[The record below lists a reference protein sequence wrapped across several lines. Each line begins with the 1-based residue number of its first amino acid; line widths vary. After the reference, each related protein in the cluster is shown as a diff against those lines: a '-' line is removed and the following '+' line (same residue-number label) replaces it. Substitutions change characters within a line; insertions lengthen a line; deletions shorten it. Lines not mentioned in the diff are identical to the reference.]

1 MKNYTLLMFCL
12 FLAACSTDET
22 TSSTPT
28 IELSDYFSIDFDDLL
43 NYENQAIPAYINR
56 ENTPL
61 NNPITN
67 EGATLGRILFY
78 DNNLSTNN
86 TTACASCHIQEH
98 AFSDID
104 NVSQGANGTT
114 ARHSMRLINARFAN
128 EDNFFWDER
137 ASSLEI
143 QTTMPIQ
150 DHAEMGFSGENGDPN
165 FDDLITKLEAINYY
179 PELFINT
186 FGDNTITE
194 VRIQNALAQFVRS
207 IQSFDS
213 KFDTGRA
220 LVNNNGQVFPNYTAQ
235 ENNGKNLFLQ
245 PPNFNNQSERINGGL
260 GCAACHSAPEFDI
273 DPNSRNNGVIGLAGG
288 NGIDLTITRA
298 PSLRDLLKANGAA
311 NGPFMHIGVS
321 NNFMTVLN
329 HYNDIN
335 LAANTNLDPRLRPNG
350 VGQKLNMS
358 QQEKDDVFAFIKTLT
373 GTNVYTDE
381 KWSNPFLD

>member
-28 IELSDYFSIDFDDLL
+28 IELSDYFSIDFDNLL

-165 FDDLITKLEAINYY
+165 FGDLITKLEAINYY
-179 PELFINT
+179 PELFTNT

-213 KFDTGRA
+213 KFDTGRT

-273 DPNSRNNGVIGLAGG
+273 DPNSRNNGIIGLAGG

-298 PSLRDLLKANGAA
+298 PSLRDLLKANGVA
-311 NGPFMHIGVS
+311 NGPFMHIGAS

-335 LAANTNLDPRLRPNG
+335 IAANTNLDPRLRPNG
-350 VGQKLNMS
+350 IGQKLNMS